1 MRSIIVI
8 IYVLLLSGLI
18 TAQSADYNIVPRPE
32 KVSFLPD
39 NNNFILDSGTNITLQ
54 PSSVASRNNA
64 SYLRAYI
71 LESTGIT
78 LVKQATKHTNSIV
91 LKRDTTIRHPEGYT
105 LEVTEKQ
112 ITISAKTDAGIF
124 YGIQT
129 LRKSLPVGK
138 FVQVS
143 MPQVAIQDAPRFSYR
158 GMHLDVSRHFFDTAF
173 IKRYIDILALHNIN
187 RFHWH
192 LTDDQGWRIEIKLF
206 PKLTSVGSKRS
217 MTVVGRNTAE
227 YDSVPHSGF
236 YTQKEIKEI
245 VKYAADR
252 YITIIPEIDMPGH
265 MLSALTPYPELGC
278 TGGPYQVA
286 TRWGIFDDVLCA
298 GNEKTYR
305 FVEKVLDEVVKLFP
319 SQYIHIG
326 GDECNKVR
334 WKDCPRCQLKINE
347 LGLITDSLHTAEA
360 KLQSYFITR
369 IENYLH
375 SKKRK
380 IIGWDEILEGGLA
393 PDATVM
399 SWQGVEG
406 GIAAAKL
413 KHNVI
418 MASNSHL
425 YFNFGQDS
433 EWNIQDVYSFNPLPA
448 AIPENE
454 QKFVIGVQGNLWSE
468 YIKTPERAEFMIL
481 PRMAALCEVQWCTP
495 ENQNYSDFAKR
506 FSSLRKIYEL
516 EKYNYARFI
525 PVKD

>member
-1 MRSIIVI
+1 
-8 IYVLLLSGLI
+8 
-18 TAQSADYNIVPRPE
+18 
-32 KVSFLPD
+32 
-39 NNNFILDSGTNITLQ
+39 
-54 PSSVASRNNA
+54 
-64 SYLRAYI
+64 
-71 LESTGIT
+71 
-78 LVKQATKHTNSIV
+78 
-91 LKRDTTIRHPEGYT
+91 
-105 LEVTEKQ
+105 
-112 ITISAKTDAGIF
+112 
-124 YGIQT
+124 
-129 LRKSLPVGK
+129 
-138 FVQVS
+138 
-143 MPQVAIQDAPRFSYR
+143 
-158 GMHLDVSRHFFDTAF
+158 
-173 IKRYIDILALHNIN
+173 
-187 RFHWH
+187 
-192 LTDDQGWRIEIKLF
+192 
-206 PKLTSVGSKRS
+206 
-217 MTVVGRNTAE
+217 
-227 YDSVPHSGF
+227 
-236 YTQKEIKEI
+236 
-245 VKYAADR
+245 
-252 YITIIPEIDMPGH
+252 MPGH
-265 MLSALTPYPELGC
+265 MLSALTPDPELGC